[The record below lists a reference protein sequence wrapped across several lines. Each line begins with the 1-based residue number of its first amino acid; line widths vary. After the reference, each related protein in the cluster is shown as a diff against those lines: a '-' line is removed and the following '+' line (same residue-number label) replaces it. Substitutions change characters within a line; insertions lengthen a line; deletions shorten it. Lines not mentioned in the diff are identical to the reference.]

1 MSSRYITLSRNF
13 DALRSK
19 VLESHISDKPREEIA
34 LALDKEFRRLAK
46 SYAKGVAKKSSYQ
59 ILRVRIINANDL
71 SIRVEM
77 RSTSGFTI
85 ILDQDN
91 KDVFINWAFAPD
103 KDKEVEQVTHWNGYT
118 IKGDSEHRLDVKHG
132 ESK

>member
-1 MSSRYITLSRNF
+1 MSSRYITLARNF
-13 DALRSK
+13 DTLRFK
-19 VLESHISDKPREEIA
+19 VLESHVSDKPREEIA

-46 SYAKGVAKKSSYQ
+46 SYDKGVAKKSSYQ
-59 ILRVRIINANDL
+59 ILRIRVINANDL

-91 KDVFINWAFAPD
+91 KDVFINWAFSPD
-103 KDKEVEQVTHWNGYT
+103 TDKEIDQVNHWNGYT
-118 IKGDSEHRLDVKHG
+118 IKSDSEHRLDVKHG
-132 ESK
+132 ENK